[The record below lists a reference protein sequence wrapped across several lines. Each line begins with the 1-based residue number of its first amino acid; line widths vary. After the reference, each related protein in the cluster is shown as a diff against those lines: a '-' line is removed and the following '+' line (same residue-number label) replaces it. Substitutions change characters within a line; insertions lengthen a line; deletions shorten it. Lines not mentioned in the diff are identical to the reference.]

1 MRHTITL
8 AAASS
13 NLKGNFT
20 EWTNYFL
27 GTGFGAFAKNV
38 LGLASGVVTI
48 FFLIGIV
55 TRLLGRSNW
64 FSRTFCPGLLVA
76 IAWTVAVLIASAPAT
91 GGMILAPIDKGVDFL
106 TGIAEN
112 KL

>member
-8 AAASS
+8 AAAPS

-38 LGLASGVVTI
+38 LGLASGVV
-48 FFLIGIV
+48 
-55 TRLLGRSNW
+55 
-64 FSRTFCPGLLVA
+64 
-76 IAWTVAVLIASAPAT
+76 LIASAPAT